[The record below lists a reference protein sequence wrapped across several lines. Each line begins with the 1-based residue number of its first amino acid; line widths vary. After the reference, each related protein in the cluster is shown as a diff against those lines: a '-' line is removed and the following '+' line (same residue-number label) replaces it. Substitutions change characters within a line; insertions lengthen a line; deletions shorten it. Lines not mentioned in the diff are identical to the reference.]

1 MGHPWVRRCLSVAVV
16 AGVAGCAGQPG
27 APVAT
32 VPADTASAPVKPPRV
47 AAIPAGQIGRA
58 SWYGEA
64 HQGRR
69 TASGDV
75 FDMYQLT
82 AAHPTLPLGSRARV
96 TNLNNGR
103 SVDVRVND
111 RGPVIPG
118 RIIDLSYAAAQALG
132 AVSAGIVRVRVI
144 PLPN

>member
-1 MGHPWVRRCLSVAVV
+1 MGHPWVRRCLSVAVAV
-16 AGVAGCAGQPG
+16 GVVGCAGQPD

-32 VPADTASAPVKPPRV
+32 ARPDAPSASVKPLPAV
-47 AAIPAGQIGRA
+47 ALPAGQVGRA

-64 HQGRR
+64 HHGRR

-82 AAHPTLPLGSRARV
+82 AAHRTLPLGSRARV
-96 TNLNNGR
+96 TNLTNGR

-111 RGPVIPG
+111 RGPVIPD
-118 RIIDLSYAAAQALG
+118 RIIDLSYAAARALG
-132 AVSAGIVRVRVI
+132 AIPAGIVRVRVVR
-144 PLPN
+144 LE